1 MAKSSA
7 RGVWGGTG
15 HLLGTALLEE
25 GGVVYKRF
33 QFNYHACPG
42 VIKLFILDIVHKKG
56 VA

>member
-42 VIKLFILDIVHKKG
+42 VIKLFILDILNKG